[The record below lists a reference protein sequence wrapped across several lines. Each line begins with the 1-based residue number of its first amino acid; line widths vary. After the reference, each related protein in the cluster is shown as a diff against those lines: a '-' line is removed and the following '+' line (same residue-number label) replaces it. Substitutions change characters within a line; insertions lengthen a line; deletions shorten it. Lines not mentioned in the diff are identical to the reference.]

1 MTKPTTIQND
11 LIIRPASRLGEV
23 KEYYFSMKLR
33 EIARM
38 RAEGKPVLNLG
49 IGSPDLPPAQEVV
62 DELSGWLGNND
73 VHGYQS
79 YAGIPELRQAFAGWY
94 AQWFGTP
101 LDPEGE
107 VLPLMGS
114 KEGLMHIAM
123 SFLEEGDEALV
134 PNPGY
139 PAYRAVSNLA
149 GAAVREYPLEES
161 LGWMP
166 DLEALGRQDLSRVKV
181 MWANYPNMPTGT
193 PAPQSFLEELV
204 AFARRHRILV
214 VNDNPYAFIL
224 NREQRSILSVPGA
237 REVALELNSLSKAHN
252 MAGWRIGMLAGREDY
267 LRVVLRFKSNMDSGM
282 FKPVQLAAVKALQ
295 SPPEWYASLNA
306 VYGERRKSV
315 FQLLSLLGCACD
327 ENQVGM
333 FVWAKVPD
341 RYASGYELSDEVL
354 YNHHVFLTPGG
365 IFGSQGDQYIR
376 ISLCSDGALYEEAIR
391 RIKQRAPTPQNRKT
405 ETPQNRN
412 TAKPS

>member
-1 MTKPTTIQND
+1 MTKPAKTKND
-11 LIIRPASRLGEV
+11 MIITPASRLGEV
-23 KEYYFSMKLR
+23 QEYYFSTKLR

-62 DELSGWLGNND
+62 DELSGWLVNND

-79 YAGIPELRQAFAGWY
+79 YTGIPELRRAFAEWY
-94 AQWFGTP
+94 AQWFSAT

-123 SFLEEGDEALV
+123 SFLEAGDEVLV

-139 PAYRAVSNLA
+139 PAYRAVSSLA
-149 GAAVREYPLEES
+149 GATIREYRLEER

-193 PAPQSFLEELV
+193 PASQAFLEELV

-267 LRVVLRFKSNMDSGM
+267 LKVVLRFKSNMDSGM
-282 FKPVQLAAVKALQ
+282 FKPVQMAAVKALQ
-295 SPPEWYASLNA
+295 SPPEWYESLNA
-306 VYGERRKSV
+306 VYNERRESV
-315 FQLLSLLGCACD
+315 FRLLDLLECTYDKG
-327 ENQVGM
+327 QVGM
-333 FVWAKVPD
+333 FVWAKIPV
-341 RYASGYELSDEVL
+341 RYINAFELSDEVL
-354 YNHHVFLTPGG
+354 YNCHVFLTPGA
-365 IFGSQGDQYIR
+365 IFGSQGERFIR

-391 RIKQRAPTPQNRKT
+391 RI
-405 ETPQNRN
+405 E
-412 TAKPS
+412 TAKPQ

>member
-1 MTKPTTIQND
+1 MANPATTKTGM
-11 LIIRPASRLGEV
+11 IIPPASRLGEV
-23 KEYYFSMKLR
+23 EEYYFSMKLR

-49 IGSPDLPPAQEVV
+49 IGSPDLPPAPEVV
-62 DELSGWLGNND
+62 EELSGWAGYKD

-79 YAGIPELRQAFAGWY
+79 YTGIPELRLAFAGWY
-94 AQWFGTP
+94 AQWFGAT

-123 SFLEEGDEALV
+123 SFLEAGDEALV

-139 PAYRAVSNLA
+139 PAYRAVSSLA
-149 GAAVREYPLEES
+149 GATAREYRLEEH

-166 DLEALGRQDLSRVKV
+166 DLEALGRQDLSRVKILWV
-181 MWANYPNMPTGT
+181 NYPNMPTG
-193 PAPQSFLEELV
+193 AQAREGFFEELIE
-204 AFARRHRILV
+204 FARHHRILV

-224 NREQRSILSVPGA
+224 NREQRSILSVLGA

-267 LRVVLRFKSNMDSGM
+267 LKVVLRFKSNMDSGM

-306 VYGERRKSV
+306 VYEERRKSV
-315 FQLLSLLGCACD
+315 FQLLDLLDCVYD
-327 ENQVGM
+327 QKQVGM
-333 FVWAKVPD
+333 FVWAKIPEQC
-341 RYASGYELSDEVL
+341 ANGYELSDEVL
-354 YNHHVFLTPGG
+354 CNCHVFLTPGG
-365 IFGSQGDQYIR
+365 IFGSQGERYVR
-376 ISLCSDGALYEEAIR
+376 VSLCSDGALYEEAIR
-391 RIKQRAPTPQNRKT
+391 RVGKCRM
-405 ETPQNRN
+405 
-412 TAKPS
+412 

>member
-1 MTKPTTIQND
+1 MAKPPTTQPSM
-11 LIIRPASRLGEV
+11 IISPASRLGEV
-23 KEYYFSMKLR
+23 QEYYFSMKLR

-38 RAEGKPVLNLG
+38 RAEGKLVLNLG
-49 IGSPDLPPAQEVV
+49 IGSPDLPPAQEVM
-62 DELSGWLGNND
+62 DELSNWAGYKD

-79 YAGIPELRQAFAGWY
+79 YTGIPELRRAFADWY
-94 AQWFGTP
+94 AQWFGAT

-123 SFLEEGDEALV
+123 SFLEAGDEALV

-149 GAAVREYPLEES
+149 GATAREYRLEEN

-166 DLEALGRQDLSRVKV
+166 DLDALGRQDLSRVKLL
-181 MWANYPNMPTGT
+181 WANYPNMPTG
-193 PAPQSFLEELV
+193 AQAREGFFGELV
-204 AFARRHRILV
+204 AFARRHGILV

-224 NREQRSILSVPGA
+224 NQEQRSILSVPGA

-267 LRVVLRFKSNMDSGM
+267 LKVVLRFKSNMDSGM
-282 FKPVQLAAVKALQ
+282 FKPLQLAAVKALQ
-295 SPPEWYASLNA
+295 SPPSWYGSLNA
-306 VYGERRKSV
+306 VYRERREAV
-315 FQLLSLLGCACD
+315 FQLLDLLGCAYD
-327 ENQVGM
+327 KGQVGM
-333 FVWAKVPD
+333 FVWAKVPEH
-341 RYASGYELSDEVL
+341 YASGYELSDETL
-354 YNHHVFLTPGG
+354 YYHHVFLTPGG
-365 IFGSQGDQYIR
+365 IFGSQGERFIR

-391 RIKQRAPTPQNRKT
+391 RIENRKT
-405 ETPQNRN
+405 V
-412 TAKPS
+412 KP